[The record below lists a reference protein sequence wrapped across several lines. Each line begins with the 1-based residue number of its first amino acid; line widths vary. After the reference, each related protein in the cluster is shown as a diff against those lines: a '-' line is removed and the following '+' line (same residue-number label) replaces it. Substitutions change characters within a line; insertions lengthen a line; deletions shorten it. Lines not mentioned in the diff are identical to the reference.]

1 MDKSNIL
8 WFVLIAVGVWV
19 GLLPTVPEARRA
31 YKAHLVALVHWFWGH
46 RSSYSLF
53 EGDNKEI
60 KVSTSNLKLRSDSS
74 RYRHAVYGPVLEVN
88 HGFWRRRSAIYG
100 SGWRWKI
107 WRTNYSR
114 KKSAGE
120 FVHLFDVWGL
130 TPETALRLVNR
141 YESLEAMLNRIAEL
155 ELQLEA
161 SEERCSNLRF
171 YATGWRSLV
180 TRLYDKVA
188 KPQDKR
194 RFKGGDAREIVKE
207 LWLMIE
213 LQSKRE
219 LQTGL

>member
-1 MDKSNIL
+1 MDRS
-8 WFVLIAVGVWV
+8 LIFGLVISFVGVWFGTLL
-19 GLLPTVPEARRA
+19 GLPEARKV
-31 YKAHLVALVHWFWGH
+31 YKNHLLSFSRWLRGSRTTFYLLSTNYHWTTKDRLRKYVDRGKYPTVIGQVIEI
-46 RSSYSLF
+46 SQGLF
-53 EGDNKEI
+53 
-60 KVSTSNLKLRSDSS
+60 
-74 RYRHAVYGPVLEVN
+74 
-88 HGFWRRRSAIYG
+88 RRRSGIYG
-100 SGWRWKI
+100 PNPCDWKVYASSPRMI
-107 WRTNYSR
+107 YDLVFLRDT
-114 KKSAGE
+114 KGLSA
-120 FVHLFDVWGL
+120 
-130 TPETALRLVNR
+130 ETALRVVNQ
-141 YESLEAMLNRIAEL
+141 YPSLQAMLDRIAEL

-171 YATGWRSLV
+171 YATGWRFLV